1 MLSQLPK
8 LLAES
13 RRIAVAC
20 IVRAWGSTPREVGA
34 TMLVLPDGTIQGT
47 IGGGC
52 GEAEVW
58 QVACDLLELE
68 RPDSAQIVHVDL
80 TDDFASD
87 QGKVCGG
94 RFDVLVEIWDSSY
107 QNDQALSSKIELA
120 YQQNREFVLLRYL
133 GPETAPSWKK
143 PTIEQSCPAV
153 PLSRKKRVLV
163 ETIDCALEASESHL
177 QLRAAQQLGQQDAAY
192 FVEQIQDGAH
202 AFFADRHN
210 LRQQLVIAG
219 AGHIARPLCAMAS
232 MAGYQVTV
240 VDDRAEYALASS
252 FPEAQQVVCAPF
264 VDFFREL
271 ECNQR
276 TSVVLVTRGHKH
288 DQDSLWELR
297 EKPAAY
303 VGMIGSRRR
312 VKAVFEDFQGRCDP
326 NWLNSIKA
334 PIGLDI
340 GAQTPAEIAICILAE
355 MIGLKRKAPKVA
367 PTSLSQG

>member
-1 MLSQLPK
+1 
-8 LLAES
+8 
-13 RRIAVAC
+13 
-20 IVRAWGSTPREVGA
+20 
-34 TMLVLPDGTIQGT
+34 MLVLPDGTIQGT

-58 QVACDLLELE
+58 QVACDLLELQQTG
-68 RPDSAQIVHVDL
+68 STQIVHVDL

-94 RFDVLVEIWDSSY
+94 RFDVLVEIWDSSDLTD
-107 QNDQALSSKIELA
+107 QSLSSQIDQAFQED
-120 YQQNREFVLLRYL
+120 REFVLLRYL

-143 PTIEQSCPAV
+143 SSSQPDLTAV
-153 PLSRKKRVLV
+153 PLGRKKRVLID
-163 ETIDCALEASESHL
+163 TFDCALDASESDL
-177 QLRAAQQLGQQDAAY
+177 QLRASQQLSQQDAAY
-192 FVEQIQDGAH
+192 FVEHIQEGSH

-219 AGHIARPLCAMAS
+219 AGHIARPLCTMAT
-232 MAGYQVTV
+232 MVGYQVTII
-240 VDDRAEYALASS
+240 DDRPEYAVASS
-252 FPEAQQVVCAPF
+252 FPEAKQVICAPF
-264 VDFFREL
+264 VDFFRKL
-271 ECNQR
+271 ECDQR

-303 VGMIGSRRR
+303 IGMIGSQRR
-312 VKAVFEDFQGRCDP
+312 VKAVFEEFQGRCDP
-326 NWLNSIKA
+326 NWLSSIKA

-355 MIGLKRKAPKVA
+355 MIGHKRKGPKLRV
-367 PTSLSQG
+367 PSLSRD